1 MIIQLWQSF
10 HRFDGRSLFF
20 TWMYRVAINTA
31 ISYHRTKRR
40 QTRDA
45 VPLEEVELEVVA
57 ADPPLEA
64 PGDDVR
70 LLHQMIAGLDA
81 LNRSLF
87 ILYLDGHSHAV
98 MAEILGLTPSNVA
111 TRLSR
116 IKQKLQREYET
127 KHNLQQG
134 A

>member
-81 LNRSLF
+81 LNRALI

>member
-10 HRFDGRSLFF
+10 HRFDGRSLFS